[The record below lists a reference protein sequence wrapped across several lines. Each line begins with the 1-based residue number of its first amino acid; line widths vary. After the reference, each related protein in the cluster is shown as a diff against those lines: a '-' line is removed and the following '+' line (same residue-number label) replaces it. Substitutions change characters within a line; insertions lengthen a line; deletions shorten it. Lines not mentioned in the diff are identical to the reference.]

1 MKVASG
7 WNPKPPFCETNLKK
21 HSGAKTWEFTR
32 WRWMDTKRM
41 FAACGHQMPAIPFS
55 PALPCLNT
63 RKELRKAYLS
73 PISSLDGEYVLSVRA
88 RLVTIRSRT
97 TTARYGRMII
107 LLSPEVSG
115 VTD

>member
-1 MKVASG
+1 MKVVSG

-41 FAACGHQMPAIPFS
+41 FAVCGHQMLAIPFS
-55 PALPCLNT
+55 PALPRLNT
-63 RKELRKAYLS
+63 RKELRGAYLS
-73 PISSLDGEYVLSVRA
+73 PISSLDGEYVHSVRL

-97 TTARYGRMII
+97 TTARSGLMII
-107 LLSPEVSG
+107 HSLREVSG
-115 VTD
+115 ATG